1 MAKRKVVLYDIC
13 GRPIKRFA
21 PVQVSV
27 LNKRYI
33 GNHLMMCCE
42 YDDPND
48 DGMGRFFGV
57 SLDCVIQHRGTQESC
72 GVYWRALVR
81 CLNAAEKR
89 NAERRD
95 ACTSM

>member
-1 MAKRKVVLYDIC
+1 MPKEVTLYDIC
-13 GRPIKRFA
+13 GKPIKRFA

-27 LNKRYI
+27 LNERYI

-48 DGMGRFFGV
+48 GSRFFGV
-57 SLDCVIQHRGTQESC
+57 SLDCFILHRGTQDSC
-72 GVYWRALVR
+72 GTYWRALVR

-89 NAERRD
+89 NAERRRHEK
-95 ACTSM
+95 A